1 MALPGKRAYLAI
13 GDVVGHGLTAAE
25 DMTQLRNA
33 GRTMAIVGYQP
44 ASILEELARVTDGA
58 TSGKFDTV
66 AVVRRNMNR
75 RHMTGD
81 HRGGT
86 AGRATLLARAM
97 DEILG
102 THASQT
108 SGVPCDRD
116 RVMREQLGIDGS
128 LAIDENGM
136 AGLPGAAGGGQ
147 NQGGPSA
154 SVLPG

>member
-1 MALPGKRAYLAI
+1 MALPGKRAYLAV

-33 GRTMAIVGYQP
+33 GRTMAIVWR
-44 ASILEELARVTDGA
+44 ASLTGA
-58 TSGKFDTV
+58 TNGKFDTV

-75 RHMTGD
+75 RHMTSD

-128 LAIDENGM
+128 LAIDENGI

-154 SVLPG
+154 SVLSG